1 MIKMMSPKWQACMKR
16 AKPYPIRAL
25 AMTLTVAVALW
36 LFLPSPI
43 GEHFQSLPDQSTL
56 TNSYSTR
63 FGEAN
68 SITYPAFSFSY
79 PDGWEVTSNVGA
91 SFENVELRK
100 TGTDTVISFS
110 FATKA
115 DSTGRTHVRT
125 AHKIAESS
133 FWPYYVQ
140 DRNHISLGPFA
151 VAYIELV
158 TVSPSGGEYIQPY
171 YAIVPERALSHNEPR
186 LIDTSIGIPG
196 FDYSAK
202 VSFYCQIPETW
213 SSDID
218 RQEIVSILS
227 SFSSDASE
235 EQYLEARRVATRPLC
250 KCDKKWARDE

>member
-1 MIKMMSPKWQACMKR
+1 
-16 AKPYPIRAL
+16 
-25 AMTLTVAVALW
+25 MTLTVAVALW
-36 LFLPSPI
+36 LFSSSAVDE
-43 GEHFQSLPDQSTL
+43 GFQSVPDKSSL
-56 TNSYSTR
+56 TSSYSTR

-79 PDGWEVTSNVGA
+79 PDGWEATSNVGE

-100 TGTDTVISFS
+100 MGTDTVISFS

-140 DRNHISLGPFA
+140 DSNNTSLGSFV

-158 TVSPSGGEYIQPY
+158 TASPSGEEYIQSY
-171 YAIVPERALSHNEPR
+171 YAIVPERALPHNEPR

-196 FDYSAK
+196 FDYNAK
-202 VSFYCQIPETW
+202 VSFYCQIPEIW

-218 RQEIVSILS
+218 CQEIVSILS

-235 EQYLEARRVATRPLC
+235 EQYLEARRVGTRPLC